1 MIKRSV
7 AVALALTLS
16 LGTVAE
22 AATVY
27 RTFLTLNVN
36 RKAITVGQKVKFNG
50 KLSSP
55 FKKCYRYR
63 PVALIQKTGTRIKTL
78 TGKRVDRFGRFI
90 FYARPRKTSTFWVKF
105 NGRSGG
111 KHPNQWTCRPS
122 TSRKIKITVRR

>member
-7 AVALALTLS
+7 AVALALTVS

-36 RKAITVGQKVKFNG
+36 RTKIVVGQKVKFNG

-63 PVALIQKTGTRIKTL
+63 PVALVQKTGTKIKTL
-78 TGKRVDRFGRFI
+78 SGKRVDRFGRFI
-90 FYARPRKTSTFWVKF
+90 FYARPKKTSTFWVQF

-111 KHPNQWTCRPS
+111 KHPNQYTCKPS
-122 TSRKIKITVRR
+122 TSPKIRITVK